1 MRCMFHIFIWSAVCA
16 GAIAAATAAHN
27 LYPI

>member
-1 MRCMFHIFIWSAVCA
+1 MRGLLHIFIWSAVCA
-16 GAIAAATAAHN
+16 GAIAAATAANH